1 MLKTLGEA
9 IALLYFIAIMY
20 FVYVGFLPDA

>member
-9 IALLYFIAIMY
+9 IALLCFIAIMY